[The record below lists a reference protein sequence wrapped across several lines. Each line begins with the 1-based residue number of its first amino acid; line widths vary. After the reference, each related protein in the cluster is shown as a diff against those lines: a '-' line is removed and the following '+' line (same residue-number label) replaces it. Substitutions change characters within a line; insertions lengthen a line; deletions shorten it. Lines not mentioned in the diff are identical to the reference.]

1 MKDSKGLKFPERDN
15 SNTYKRSAII
25 IGILLIIAIIVASL
39 KCCDTETLIGDETSA
54 PDTEGVVTVEPD
66 IDDTTDEAA
75 PAPGIIYDTGAV
87 EGGWE
92 TTDPD
97 KIVENLNEKVAE
109 GMINISMNTSPYFA
123 DGTASGNLMIVNES
137 INRYPQ
143 VVEIRRNDNDELIYK
158 SGAIPVGSKIE
169 KAPLSVDLDAGTY
182 DCTAMFYNVDPNS
195 GAYLGCAGAIV
206 QITVQN

>member
-1 MKDSKGLKFPERDN
+1 MKESKGLKFPERDN
-15 SNTYKRSAII
+15 SNTYKRSAIV
-25 IGILLIIAIIVASL
+25 IGILLIIAIIIATFR
-39 KCCDTETLIGDETSA
+39 CCGTETSVGDETSV

-143 VVEIRRNDNDELIYK
+143 VVEIRRNDTNELIYK

-169 KAPLSVDLDAGTY
+169 KAPLLVDLDAGTY
-182 DCTAMFYNVDPNS
+182 DCTAMFYNVDPVT